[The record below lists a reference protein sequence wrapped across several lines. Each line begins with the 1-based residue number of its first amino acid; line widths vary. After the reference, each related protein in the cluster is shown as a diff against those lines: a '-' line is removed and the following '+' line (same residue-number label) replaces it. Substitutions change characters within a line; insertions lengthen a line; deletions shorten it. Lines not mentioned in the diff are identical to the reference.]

1 MNKEKN
7 NMKKAKNTFT
17 VVGIVVIVLAVAI
30 FIFMGSGNAS
40 STGNT
45 IFNSKVNFQI
55 VKLSVVNGNYVMN
68 PSQVKIGVPV
78 RIEADIVQMPG
89 CSKSFVI
96 PAFNIRKT
104 FTSTDNTVEFTPDK
118 AGVFNVMC
126 SMNMYKGTLTVLQ
139 SDGSKSNY
147 VESSSSSPSSSGN
160 AGGSCGMAKGSTG
173 GCGCMG

>member
-1 MNKEKN
+1 
-7 NMKKAKNTFT
+7 MKKAKNTFT

-30 FIFMGSGNAS
+30 FIFAGAGNAS
-40 STGNT
+40 TTGNT
-45 IFNSKVNFQI
+45 ISNSKGNVQI

-68 PSQVKIGVPV
+68 PSQVRMGAPV
-78 RIEADIVQMPG
+78 RIEADITQMPG
-89 CSKSFVI
+89 CSKSFVM

-147 VESSSSSPSSSGN
+147 VESSSPSTTSGST
-160 AGGSCGMAKGSTG
+160 GGSCGMKSSGSSG

>member
-1 MNKEKN
+1 MKN
-7 NMKKAKNTFT
+7 IFT
-17 VVGIVVIVLAVAI
+17 IIGIVVLVLAVAI
-30 FIFMGSGNAS
+30 FIFAGSGNAS
-40 STGNT
+40 TTGNT
-45 IFNSKVNFQI
+45 ILNSKVNVQV

-78 RIEADIVQMPG
+78 RIEADIAQMPG
-89 CSKSFVI
+89 CSKSFVM
-96 PAFNIRKT
+96 PAFNIRKI

-147 VESSSSSPSSSGN
+147 VESSSPSSTTSGST
-160 AGGSCGMAKGSTG
+160 GGSCGMKSSGSSG

>member
-1 MNKEKN
+1 MKN
-7 NMKKAKNTFT
+7 GLTI
-17 VVGIVVIVLAVAI
+17 VGIVVIVLAVAI
-30 FIFMGSGNAS
+30 FIFAGSGNAS

-45 IFNSKVNFQI
+45 IFNSKGNVQI

-68 PSQVKIGVPV
+68 PSQVKMGVPV
-78 RIEADIVQMPG
+78 RIEADIAQMPG
-89 CSKSFVI
+89 CSKSFVM

-104 FTSTDNTVEFTPDK
+104 FTSADNTVEFTPDK

-147 VESSSSSPSSSGN
+147 VESSSPSTTSGS
-160 AGGSCGMAKGSTG
+160 GGGCGMKTAGSTG